1 MTTCIRGLTRAT
13 KNARFLK
20 ETAPDLFA
28 RDEMDRGFGTG
39 VPLEVLRKLH
49 RLTPDSPMLND
60 HPELAS
66 FLQSNPL
73 PLPNRLP
80 AREALFSGTVYFA
93 QVTFNTSTGVKV
105 VPTTD
110 MNQIIAYAK
119 RAIIPIAE
127 YVVQQ
132 YGASQLMVSSTILTF
147 SVNIPSASF
156 TDGDLKGWVNNMM
169 TTNNLGTDSCIFVYV
184 PGGVSANEVGPNS
197 GYHGFAKIPYIAAG
211 LGNAT
216 NLTLQDKAD
225 VYAMVVSHEIAEMV
239 VDMTTDLVNP
249 EVCDPCDINCNNLT
263 RVYFDTED
271 NFLGANQSSPPG
283 GFTFDYYICAIVKSE
298 GAANCPAAAADCQ
311 YAPVTRSLEFVMGQS
326 TFSKDEVSITQAFAP
341 AWWLQI
347 TGFTNKGLGI
357 ISMADLN
364 HMPSPLPKFSLG
376 VDPGLN
382 AGNKLSNAQVGAI
395 QTNLST
401 IAINFGPAPI
411 IASDPSLHQSP
422 QTFMYPY
429 TLTFSSTA
437 IFDVLHPGQAVFVT
451 LSATLTVGSITVTGS
466 ANITL
471 AAGANPRFENVDPA
485 HPQAYPT
492 WLSFDLRFFK
502 VAVPSSG
509 PMQTVNR
516 FGADMSRNPTDA
528 VKFIA
533 EVIKN
538 LTTGSGSAGGETFD
552 GLTQDEEGSAL
563 EYLQKD
569 GQGNLVF
576 NFAVARV
583 RLRGNTPATQAKKVR
598 VFFRLFNAQSTV
610 SNFRTDT
617 TYRFSSDGV
626 LNGKAVPLLG
636 VENGEYVT
644 VPCYASPRVN
654 FNVTTNMYVPV
665 SMVTQLEDS
674 PNVQSITV
682 IPGVEVD
689 TFFGCWIDSNQPNQ
703 KWLPSFATTGNF
715 DGPFLGTLLSI
726 NEAITIAP
734 HQCLI
739 AEIRDDDTP
748 IPFGATTGNSDKLAQ
763 RNIAWIDGPNPGIED
778 SRQMP
783 HPFDISATPPIAI
796 NFDQLIVFW
805 GNTPPGS
812 SASFYLPSINV
823 VEIIELADAKFSF
836 HQLISIDEHTFQ
848 CQTGGVTFIPL
859 PSGTVRNA
867 GLLTVGLPPG
877 IKCGD
882 RYDIIIRQTTV
893 DSSVISP
900 PPGIVAATMPIGE
913 FSWYRT
919 LGVFQ
924 LAIVIS
930 TKDQLILNESRL
942 LAWLRYKLTVVS
954 PGSRWFP
961 VLQRYTEQIVGR
973 LSGFGG
979 DPGTISPSPTGDV
992 PGQTGDDN
1000 ECFTGKVT
1008 GIIYDRFGDF
1018 EGFTL
1023 CMQDGKQK
1031 KFKGH
1036 EKKVRELVHH
1046 ALTEETLITICV
1058 DKKHHHDWP
1067 ESFILH

>member
-1 MTTCIRGLTRAT
+1 MTTCIRGLTRAM

-28 RDEMDRGFGTG
+28 KDEMDRGFGTG
-39 VPLEVLRKLH
+39 IPIEVLRKLH
-49 RLTPDSPMLND
+49 RLTPASPMLNSY
-60 HPELAS
+60 PELAS

-73 PLPNRLP
+73 PVPNRLP

-93 QVTFNTSTGVKV
+93 QVTFNTSSGAKV
-105 VPTTD
+105 VPTAD
-110 MNQIIAYAK
+110 MNQIVAYAT

-132 YGASQLMVSSTILTF
+132 YGASQVSVSPTFLTF
-147 SVNIPSASF
+147 SVNVPSASF
-156 TDGDLKGWVNNMM
+156 TDGDLQGWVNNMM
-169 TTNNLGTDSCIFVYV
+169 TANNLGTDSCIFVYV
-184 PGGVSANEVGPNS
+184 PGSVSAPEVGPNS
-197 GYHGFAKIPYIAAG
+197 GYHGFANIPYIAAG

-216 NLTLQDKAD
+216 NLTLQDEAD
-225 VYAMVVSHEIAEMV
+225 VYAMVVSHEMAEMV
-239 VDMTTDLVNP
+239 VDSTVDHVNP

-283 GFTFDYYICAIVKSE
+283 GFTFDYYICAIVKSA
-298 GAANCPAAAADCQ
+298 GAGNCPAAAADCQ
-311 YAPVTRSLEFVMGQS
+311 YAPVTPSLEFVMGQS
-326 TFSKDEVSITQAFAP
+326 TFSKDEASATPGFAP

-357 ISMADLN
+357 NSLTDLN
-364 HMPSPLPKFSLG
+364 QTPNPPPKFSLG
-376 VDPGLN
+376 VDLGLN
-382 AGNKLSNAQVGAI
+382 AGNNLSNAQLNAI
-395 QTNLST
+395 NANLST
-401 IAINFGPAPI
+401 LTISFGPTPI
-411 IASDPSLHQSP
+411 IPSDPSLNQSP

-437 IFDVLHPGQAVFVT
+437 TFDVLQPDQAVFVT
-451 LSATLTVGSITVTGS
+451 LSASLTVGSITVTGS

-471 AAGANPRFENVDPA
+471 SAGANPRFEDVDPA

-509 PMQTVNR
+509 PTQTMSR
-516 FGADMSRNPTDA
+516 FGATMSRDPTDA
-528 VKFIA
+528 VNFIA
-533 EVIKN
+533 TAIKN
-538 LTTGSGSAGGETFD
+538 LTAGSGSAGGETFD
-552 GLTQDEEGSAL
+552 GLTQDEESSAL
-563 EYLQKD
+563 EYLQQD
-569 GQGNLVF
+569 NQRNFVF

-583 RLRGNTPATQAKKVR
+583 RLRGNTPGTQAKKVR

-617 TYRFSSDGV
+617 TYRFSSDGI

-644 VPCYASPRVN
+644 IPCYASPRVN
-654 FNVTTNMYVPV
+654 FNATTNTYVPV
-665 SMVTQLEDS
+665 SMTTQPEDS

-682 IPGVEVD
+682 TPGVEVD
-689 TFFGCWIDSNQPNQ
+689 TFFGCWIDNNQPNQ
-703 KWLPSFATTGNF
+703 KWIPSSATTGNF
-715 DGPFLGTLLSI
+715 DGPFPGHLFSI
-726 NEAITIAP
+726 NEAVAVAP

-748 IPFGATTGNSDKLAQ
+748 IPPGATTGNSDKLAQ
-763 RNIAWIDGPNPGIED
+763 RNIAWIDGPNPGVED

-783 HPFDISATPPIAI
+783 HPFDISATPLKAI
-796 NFDQLIVFW
+796 DFDQLIVFW
-805 GNTPPGS
+805 GNTPSGS

-823 VEIIELADAKFSF
+823 VEIIKLADARYPF
-836 HQLISIDEHTFQ
+836 HQLTSTDDHTIQ
-848 CQTGGVTFIPL
+848 CQTGGVTFLPL
-859 PSGTVRNA
+859 PTGTVRNA
-867 GLLTVGLPPG
+867 GLLTVGLPLG
-877 IKCGD
+877 IKRGD
-882 RYDIIIRQTTV
+882 RYDIVIRQTTV
-893 DSSVISP
+893 DSSFIP
-900 PPGIVAATMPIGE
+900 PPPSIVAAALPVGD
-913 FSWYRT
+913 FSWQRT

-924 LAIVIS
+924 LAIIIS
-930 TKDQLILNESRL
+930 TKDQLVLSESRL
-942 LAWLRYKLTVVS
+942 LAWLRYKLTVVPPS
-954 PGSRWFP
+954 SRWFP

-979 DPGTISPSPTGDV
+979 NPGTIAPSPTGDV
-992 PGQTGDDN
+992 PGHGDH

-1018 EGFTL
+1018 KGFIL
-1023 CMQDGKQK
+1023 HLQDGEQK

-1036 EKKVRELVHH
+1036 EKKVRELVHQ
-1046 ALTEETLITICV
+1046 ALTEERLITVCV